1 MVFVDIT
8 AENIKSFLPKSDQ
21 WIKDN
26 ISRGRFFAIGVEDNE
41 SAAGAIV
48 YTIRTGDNGEGNI
61 GVLYHLSGEADVM
74 KSLLEEYAL
83 RCDGLDINYTI
94 IETSDEKLKD
104 FLADYGFDMEK
115 GESITL
121 EFTVADLDN
130 IEAFKSVKIPASI
143 QPLSQT
149 SPIEFRYFLQE
160 YRERVDLNPLFDIE
174 VTPMGWYDNDASCI
188 SVNEEGIDAAFLVH
202 FDGKNTVTAELLAG
216 FKADFVKKIPYLL
229 ACSVQYALLSYTPKT
244 KVIVRRTGKNIAK
257 ITDSV
262 LKGMKGKKAYHG
274 ILDTLMPANHR

>member
-1 MVFVDIT
+1 MVFMDIT
-8 AENIKSFLPKSDQ
+8 AENIKSFLPKADQ

-48 YTIRTGDNGEGNI
+48 YTVRTGDNGEGNI

-104 FLADYGFDMEK
+104 FLADYGFDMEE

-174 VTPMGWYDNDASCI
+174 VTPMGWYDNDASSI

-216 FKADFVKKIPYLL
+216 FKADIVKKIPYLL

-274 ILDTLMPANHR
+274 ILIH

>member
-1 MVFVDIT
+1 MVFMDIT
-8 AENIKSFLPKSDQ
+8 AENIKFFLPNADQ

-48 YTIRTGDNGEGNI
+48 YTVRTGDNGEGNI

-104 FLADYGFDMEK
+104 FLADYGFDMEE

-257 ITDSV
+257 ITDSI

>member
-1 MVFVDIT
+1 MVFMDIT
-8 AENIKSFLPKSDQ
+8 AENIKSFLPKADQ

-48 YTIRTGDNGEGNI
+48 YTVRTGDKGEGNI

-104 FLADYGFDMEK
+104 FLADYGFDMEE

-143 QPLSQT
+143 QPLSRT

-160 YRERVDLNPLFDIE
+160 YRERVALNPLFDIE
-174 VTPMGWYDNDASCI
+174 VTPMGRYDKDVSCI

-229 ACSVQYALLSYTPKT
+229 VCSVQYALLSYTPKT

-274 ILDTLMPANHR
+274 ILDTVMPANHR

>member
-1 MVFVDIT
+1 MVFMDIT
-8 AENIKSFLPKSDQ
+8 AENIKSFLPKADQ

-48 YTIRTGDNGEGNI
+48 YTVRTGDNGEGNI

-104 FLADYGFDMEK
+104 FLVDYGFDMEE

-174 VTPMGWYDNDASCI
+174 VTPMGWYDNDASSI

-216 FKADFVKKIPYLL
+216 FKADIVKKIPYLL

-244 KVIVRRTGKNIAK
+244 KVIVRRTGKNLAK

-274 ILDTLMPANHR
+274 ILIH